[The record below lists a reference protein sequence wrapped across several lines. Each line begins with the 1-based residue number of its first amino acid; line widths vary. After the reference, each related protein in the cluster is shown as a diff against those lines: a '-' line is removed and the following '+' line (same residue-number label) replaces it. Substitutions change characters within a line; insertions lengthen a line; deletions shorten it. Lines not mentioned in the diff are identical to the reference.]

1 MKSEEG
7 CLEGEDLIFHYA
19 CVSDRGCVRKSNED
33 DFLVAVDHGIF
44 AVADGVG
51 GLTGGE
57 IASKLALAS
66 VIHTMD
72 GYRQKLLA
80 RIFRGREHKIQDQ
93 LKKAIQ
99 DANQQVYSSG
109 NDQKKKFATTLV
121 VLALSNDLCTIGY
134 VGDSRAYLLRDSLLS
149 LLTTDHTVAQE
160 LSRNTKIS
168 PDSPYHNIIT
178 RAIGADTAVEP
189 DMLSRKIQ
197 KHDVL
202 LLCSDGLT
210 SMVSE
215 QIIENILCE
224 TEPVAV
230 SVRKLIQAAKDAG
243 GKDNVTAILI
253 KCTGKAEMKA

>member
-7 CLEGEDLIFHYA
+7 CLEAGDLIFHYA
-19 CVSDRGCVRKSNED
+19 CVSDRGCVREINED
-33 DFLVAVDHGIF
+33 DFMVAVDHGLF
-44 AVADGVG
+44 TVADGVG

-57 IASKLALAS
+57 IASKLALIS
-66 VIHTMD
+66 VINTMD

-80 RIFRGREHKIQDQ
+80 RIFRGRDYKIKDQ
-93 LKKAIQ
+93 LKKAIKE
-99 DANQQVYSSG
+99 ANQQVYSSG
-109 NDQKKKFATTLV
+109 SDQKKKFATTLI
-121 VLALSNDLCTIGY
+121 VLALSNDICTIGY
-134 VGDSRAYLLRDSLLS
+134 VGDSRAYLLRDNLLS

-178 RAIGADTAVEP
+178 RAIGADTTVEP

-197 KHDVL
+197 KYDIL

-210 SMVSE
+210 SMVPE

-224 TEPVAV
+224 GEPVTV

-243 GKDNVTAILI
+243 GKDNATVILI
-253 KCTGKAEMKA
+253 KCTAKAE